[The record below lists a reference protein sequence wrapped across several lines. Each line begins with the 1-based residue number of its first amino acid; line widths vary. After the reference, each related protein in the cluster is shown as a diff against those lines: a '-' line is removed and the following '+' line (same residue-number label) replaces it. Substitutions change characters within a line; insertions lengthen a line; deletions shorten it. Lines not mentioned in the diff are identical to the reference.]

1 MLHENSDLLMKFR
14 KEGQKN
20 ALLAEQNERQDLLCT
35 VTSRLLH
42 DDAKI
47 HATSARL
54 YNVLENWLG
63 MKTVFRRDI
72 LIRTGDLLILFYI
85 SIRYD

>member
-14 KEGQKN
+14 KEDEKN
-20 ALLAEQNERQDLLCT
+20 ALLTEQNERQILFCN
-35 VTSRLLH
+35 VTSRLLQ

-54 YNVLENWLG
+54 YNILENWRE
-63 MKTVFRRDI
+63 MKTVFRRNI
-72 LIRTGDLLILFYI
+72 LIQTDDLLILFYI

>member
-14 KEGQKN
+14 KEDWKN
-20 ALLAEQNERQDLLCT
+20 ALLTEQNERQVLFCT

-47 HATSARL
+47 HATPSQI
-54 YNVLENWLG
+54 YNILENWRE
-63 MKTVFRRDI
+63 MKTVFRRNI
-72 LIRTGDLLILFYI
+72 LIRTDDLLILFYI

>member
-1 MLHENSDLLMKFR
+1 MLHENSDLLIKFR
-14 KEGQKN
+14 KESEKN
-20 ALLAEQNERQDLLCT
+20 ALLAEQNERQALFYT

-54 YNVLENWLG
+54 YNV
-63 MKTVFRRDI
+63 
-72 LIRTGDLLILFYI
+72 
-85 SIRYD
+85 